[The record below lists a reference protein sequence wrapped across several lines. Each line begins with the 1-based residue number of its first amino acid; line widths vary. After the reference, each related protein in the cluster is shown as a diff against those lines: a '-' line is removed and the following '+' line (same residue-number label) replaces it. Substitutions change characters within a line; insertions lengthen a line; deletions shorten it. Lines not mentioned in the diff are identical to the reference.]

1 LICHPTVESVV
12 AGAPA
17 QRETVT
23 MNAKVHHSAAP
34 VISLQQYLSAQRTR
48 TPRLVIDQTA
58 PRSTYQPAYVA
69 HRDVTTRRKAGAK

>member
-1 LICHPTVESVV
+1 VESVV

-34 VISLQQYLSAQRTR
+34 VISLQQFLHAQYAN
-48 TPRLVIDQTA
+48 TPRLVIDQTI
-58 PRSTYQPAYVA
+58 PRNNYQPTYATGSN
-69 HRDVTTRRKAGAK
+69 VTFGRKAGAK